1 MFKYE
6 KKLLKNIISLL
17 KQIKMSVIYHHAK
30 IMGLASTR
38 LDHTN
43 VNVRKVGRDKIAIL
57 VSLGDHTLANILKY
71 TNMLSFVF
79 IILLLDV
86 DECLSTPCANNGTCI
101 NNKGSYT
108 CVCKRGWTDLNC
120 DIGMSCNA
128 CKNWPFN
135 KKN

>member
-17 KQIKMSVIYHHAK
+17 KQIKMSVIYHHVK

-38 LDHTN
+38 LDYTN

-71 TNMLSFVF
+71 TNMLSFF
-79 IILLLDV
+79 FYHSFAR
-86 DECLSTPCANNGTCI
+86 CRRMSF
-101 NNKGSYT
+101 YT
-108 CVCKRGWTDLNC
+108 LCQ
-120 DIGMSCNA
+120 
-128 CKNWPFN
+128 
-135 KKN
+135 

>member
-71 TNMLSFVF
+71 TNMLSFF
-79 IILLLDV
+79 FFYHSFAR
-86 DECLSTPCANNGTCI
+86 CRRMSF
-101 NNKGSYT
+101 YT
-108 CVCKRGWTDLNC
+108 LCQ
-120 DIGMSCNA
+120 
-128 CKNWPFN
+128 
-135 KKN
+135 